1 MPTIAEL
8 QINVDS
14 RPLSDATRELDN
26 FTTAANKASTAAT
39 NKQKADSGLA
49 TAATTAAKGSDESA
63 KATARQAKEFETLL
77 GKIDPITKKL
87 NDLAKQEALLFAN
100 KNSLSTAAFDAYNA
114 KLQESL
120 DKIIGVGTAQRQLG
134 QATEGVPERIRLIAE
149 ASAQQASAQQN
160 LTTAIKGAS
169 EAEQGLVSSG
179 AVAASNARAKA
190 ALDEFNARREA
201 TKATQE
207 AAVSQ
212 AAQVRSVDDL
222 TAAINPAIR
231 RIRELEALQ
240 RELKQAQDAGRID
253 PTQYTTLNN
262 VLETNIAQQKRYS
275 EGLQNT
281 GKSAKEL
288 AFATRGLPA
297 QFTDIVVSLQGGQAP
312 LTVLLQQ
319 GGQIK
324 DQFGGVGAA
333 LRAMATYVA
342 ALITPVTVLGT
353 VLAGVA
359 YGAYQGSQELSA
371 FNKAM
376 ITTNGLAG
384 VSASQF
390 SQFRDNLDGTVGT
403 AAKAAQ
409 ALTAIEASG
418 KIAGDQF
425 LAVAEAAIQFE
436 RATGQ
441 AVEKTVEDFASL
453 GKDPVNA
460 AVKLDEK
467 YRFLTASVLSQADAL
482 VRQGNEQEAVRL
494 LQDRLAESANAA
506 ATAMVESAGTIE
518 RAWRGVKDVVKE
530 AVDAVLSIGRTDTS
544 ADRIT
549 ELLRQRKEFQDSI
562 DTNASLGLSGL
573 GQSGN
578 IAKVA
583 EIDKEISAIKLR
595 INYENLLAENAS
607 KSERARQD
615 SVLAT
620 ASAER
625 RRAAS
630 LQGVAKAEE
639 ELAVVRR
646 ENAKILAAPEG
657 VSDANRKLALDN
669 EARAVKNLSDE
680 KEKAAKKDNKPGAL
694 DTTSVQE
701 VKSDLKVVEAE
712 YDGYY
717 KRVTA
722 LGEANLVS
730 AEATYASQRAI
741 LQAQADAVSQSYDAQ
756 INAIKNLMDNKKNS
770 ASQNIALE
778 NQLTKAEADR
788 VAAQEKSEA
797 KLDALASKEQG
808 RIDKRTASISA
819 YAAALEAQRQNLED
833 DGARRADSVGRG
845 SRQGA
850 LNSALGNNDRS
861 FAKQQRD
868 LAAALGAN
876 QIDSTEYN
884 EKIRLL
890 GITHT
895 QTTEQILKNDADI
908 KAANEDWTNGF
919 TAAVE
924 DAQDA
929 GVNFAG
935 TINASLTGAFKSAGD
950 ALAEFVTTGKLN
962 FRSFALSVLADMA
975 KIASQQAASGVLGG
989 ILGIAGTAANAYF
1002 GGGAN
1007 GLAAGSA
1014 GATSSSLGASSAGYS
1029 SQYIQ
1034 YAKGGGFQGG
1044 IQRFAKGGDFT
1055 NSIVSTP
1062 TRFRFGDQIGEMGE
1076 AGPEAI
1082 LPLQRAANGSLG
1094 VRAIGGAGDG
1104 LTGTGSKSAGVL
1116 VNVYVTGEGTS
1127 STTSGGN
1134 GAYDSFGSEIGAFVE
1149 QRVYK
1154 IINKETRPGGS
1165 LSAG

>member
-1 MPTIAEL
+1 MKKMPTIAEL

-14 RPLSDATRELDN
+14 RPLSEATRELGSFAD
-26 FTTAANKASTAAT
+26 AANKASTAAS
-39 NKQKADSGLA
+39 NKQKADTALANATKTVASGA
-49 TAATTAAKGSDESA
+49 DDSA
-63 KATARQAKEFETLL
+63 KAAANQSREFEKLL
-77 GKIDPITKKL
+77 AKIDPVTKKL

-100 KNSLSTAAFDAYNA
+100 KDSLSTAAFDSYNA

-120 DKIIGVGTAQRQLG
+120 DKIIGVSSAQRQLA
-134 QATEGVPERIRLIAE
+134 QSTEGVPERLKAIAN
-149 ASAQQASAQQN
+149 ASVEQALAQQN
-160 LTTAIKGAS
+160 LTSAIKGAS

-190 ALDEFNARREA
+190 ALEEFNARREA

-207 AAVSQ
+207 AVSAN
-212 AAQVRSVDDL
+212 AAQARSVDDL

-240 RELKQAQDAGRID
+240 RELNQAQKDGRID
-253 PTQYTTLNN
+253 PTQYQTLNR

-333 LRAMATYVA
+333 LKAMATYIA
-342 ALITPVTVLGT
+342 GLITPVTVLGT

-359 YGAYQGSQELSA
+359 FGAYQGGQELSE
-371 FNKAM
+371 FNKALVS
-376 ITTNGLAG
+376 TNGAAG

-390 SQFRDNLDGTVGT
+390 SQFRDTLDNTVGT

-409 ALTAIEASG
+409 ALTALEASG
-418 KIAGDQF
+418 QVAGDQF
-425 LAVAEAAIQFE
+425 LKIAESAILFE
-436 RATGQ
+436 KATGQ
-441 AVEKTVEDFASL
+441 AIEKTVEDFAAI

-460 AVKLDEK
+460 AVRLDEK
-467 YRFLTASVLSQADAL
+467 YRFLTATVLSQADAL

-494 LQDRLAESANAA
+494 LQDQLADSAATA
-506 ATAMVESAGTIE
+506 ATAMLESAGTIE
-518 RAWRGVKDVVKE
+518 RAWRGVRDVVKE

-544 ADRIT
+544 ADRIN
-549 ELLRQRKEFQDSI
+549 ELLRQRKNLQDSI
-562 DTNASLGLSGL
+562 DTNASLGLRGL
-573 GQSGN
+573 GQDGN
-578 IAKVA
+578 KTRVA
-583 EIDKEISAIKLR
+583 EIDREIAAIKER
-595 INYENLLAENAS
+595 INYENLGAENAA
-607 KSERARQD
+607 KTERARRE
-615 SVLAT
+615 SVSAT

-625 RRAAS
+625 RRVS
-630 LQGVAKAEE
+630 GLKDVAKAEE
-639 ELAVVRR
+639 ELRQVRL

-657 VSDANRKLALDN
+657 VSDANRKLALEN
-669 EARAVKNLSDE
+669 EARAVKNLAE
-680 KEKAAKKDNKPGAL
+680 EREKAAKKANKPEAL
-694 DTTSVQE
+694 NTTSVQE
-701 VKSDLKVVEAE
+701 VRSDLKVIEAE

-722 LGEANLVS
+722 LGDANLVS

-756 INAIKNLMDNKKNS
+756 INAIKNLRDNKKNTN
-770 ASQNIALE
+770 AQNIALD
-778 NQLTKAEADR
+778 NQLTKAQADR
-788 VAAQEKSEA
+788 VVAEEKVQA
-797 KLDALASKEQG
+797 KLDSLEAKEKG
-808 RIDKRTASISA
+808 RIDRRTANISA

-833 DGARRADSVGRG
+833 DGARRAEGVGRG
-845 SRQGA
+845 SRQAA
-850 LNSALGNNDRS
+850 LNNALGDNDRS

-868 LAAALGAN
+868 LAAALGAS
-876 QIDSTEYN
+876 QIDPTEYA
-884 EKIRLL
+884 EKLKLL
-890 GITHT
+890 GDAHT
-895 QTTEQILKNDADI
+895 EMKDQILKNDAQI
-908 KAANEDWTNGF
+908 QAANEDWTNGF

-924 DAQDA
+924 EARDV

-935 TINASLTGAFKSAGD
+935 SVNSALTGAFRSAGD

-962 FRSFALSVLADMA
+962 FRSFTVSILADFA
-975 KIASQQAASGVLGG
+975 RIASQQAASGALSG
-989 ILGIAGTAANAYF
+989 ILGIAGSAASSYF

-1007 GLAAGSA
+1007 GFSSGSA
-1014 GATSSSLGASSAGYS
+1014 AATSSSLGASQAGYS
-1029 SQYIQ
+1029 SQYF
-1034 YAKGGGFQGG
+1034 KNGGGFEGG
-1044 IQRFAKGGDFT
+1044 VQRFAKGGDFT

-1062 TRFRFGDQIGEMGE
+1062 TRFRFGDQLGEMGE

-1082 LPLQRAANGSLG
+1082 LPLQRAADGSLG
-1094 VRAIGGAGDG
+1094 VRAVGGSGDSLSG
-1104 LTGTGSKSAGVL
+1104 GTQRTGGVQ
-1116 VNVYVTGEGTS
+1116 VNVYVTNDGTT
-1127 STTSGGN
+1127 STTTGGN
-1134 GAYDSFGSEIGAFVE
+1134 GAYDSFGSEIGAFVD

-1154 IINKETRPGGS
+1154 IINKESRSGGS
-1165 LSAG
+1165 LAR

>member
-39 NKQKADSGLA
+39 NKQKADSGLSTSA
-49 TAATTAAKGSDESA
+49 KTAANSADDSA
-63 KATARQAKEFETLL
+63 KATARQAKEFDALL

-114 KLQESL
+114 KLEESL
-120 DKIIGVGTAQRQLG
+120 NKIIGVSTAQRQLG

-149 ASAQQASAQQN
+149 ASVQQAAAQQN
-160 LTTAIKGAS
+160 LTSALKGAS

-179 AVAASNARAKA
+179 AVSASNARAKA

-207 AAVSQ
+207 ATASQ
-212 AAQVRSVDDL
+212 SAQVRSVDDL
-222 TAAINPAIR
+222 TAAINPAVR
-231 RIRELEALQ
+231 RIRELESLQ
-240 RELKQAQDAGRID
+240 RELKQAQDESRID
-253 PTQYTTLNN
+253 PTQYQTLNR
-262 VLETNIAQQKRYS
+262 VLETNIAQQRRYS

-297 QFTDIVVSLQGGQAP
+297 QFTDIIVSLQGGQAP

-376 ITTNGLAG
+376 ISTNGLAG

-390 SQFRDNLDGTVGT
+390 SQFRETLDGTVGT
-403 AAKAAQ
+403 AAKAAE

-418 KIAGDQF
+418 KIAGEQF
-425 LAVAEAAIQFE
+425 LAVAEAAILFE
-436 RATGQ
+436 KATGQ

-453 GKDPVNA
+453 GKEPVAA
-460 AVKLDEK
+460 AVRLDEK

-494 LQDRLAESANAA
+494 LQDRLAESAATA
-506 ATAMVESAGTIE
+506 ATAMIESAGSIE

-549 ELLRQRKEFQDSI
+549 ELLRQRKSLQDSV
-562 DTNASLGLSGL
+562 DTNASLGLGGF

-583 EIDKEISAIKLR
+583 EIDKEVAAIKER
-595 INYENLLAENAS
+595 IKYENLGAENAS
-607 KSERARQD
+607 KTERARQD
-615 SVLAT
+615 SVSAT

-625 RRAAS
+625 RRVAD
-630 LQGVAKAEE
+630 LKDVAKAEY
-639 ELAVVRR
+639 ELAAVRR

-657 VSDANRKLALDN
+657 VSDENRRLALEN
-669 EARAVKNLSDE
+669 EAVAVKKVSDE
-680 KEKAAKKDNKPGAL
+680 KEKAAKKLNKPGAL

-701 VKSDLKVVEAE
+701 VKSDLKVIEAE

-722 LGEANLVS
+722 LGDANLVS

-741 LQAQADAVSQSYDAQ
+741 LQAQADAVSQSYDTQ
-756 INAIKNLMDNKKNS
+756 INALQTLRDNKKNT
-770 ASQNIALE
+770 AAQNIALD

-788 VAAQEKSEA
+788 VAAQERNSA
-797 KLDALASKEQG
+797 KQDALASKEQG

-833 DGARRADSVGRG
+833 DGARRADGVGRG
-845 SRQGA
+845 SRQASLNGA
-850 LNSALGNNDRS
+850 LGDNDRS
-861 FAKQQRD
+861 FAKQQRE
-868 LAAALGAN
+868 LAAALGSN
-876 QIDSTEYN
+876 QIDPTEYAD
-884 EKIRLL
+884 KLKLL
-890 GITHT
+890 GTAHT
-895 QTTEQILKNDADI
+895 EMTDQIIKNDADI
-908 KAANEDWTNGF
+908 QAANEDWTNGF

-924 DAQDA
+924 DAKDV
-929 GVNFAG
+929 GLNFAG
-935 TINASLTGAFKSAGD
+935 SVNSALTGAFRSAGD

-962 FRSFALSVLADMA
+962 FRSFTLSILADFA
-975 KIASQQAASGVLGG
+975 RIASQQAASGAISG
-989 ILGIAGTAANAYF
+989 ILGIAGSVATAYL

-1007 GLAAGSA
+1007 GFASGSA
-1014 GATSSSLGASSAGYS
+1014 AATSSSLGASQAGYS
-1029 SQYIQ
+1029 
-1034 YAKGGGFQGG
+1034 AKYFKNGGGFDSGV
-1044 IQRFAKGGDFT
+1044 QRFAKGGDFT
-1055 NSIVSTP
+1055 NSVVSTP
-1062 TRFRFGDQIGEMGE
+1062 TRFRFGDQLGEMGE

-1082 LPLQRAANGSLG
+1082 LPLQRAADGSLG
-1094 VRAIGGAGDG
+1094 VRAVGGSGSG
-1104 LTGTGSKSAGVL
+1104 LSGTGQVSSGVL
-1116 VNVYVTGEGTS
+1116 VNVYVTSEGTS

>member
-49 TAATTAAKGSDESA
+49 TAASTAAKGSDESA

-87 NDLAKQEALLFAN
+87 NDLAKQEALLFSN

-114 KLQESL
+114 KLEESL
-120 DKIIGVGTAQRQLG
+120 NKIIGVSTAQRQLG

-149 ASAQQASAQQN
+149 ASVQQATAQQN
-160 LTTAIKGAS
+160 LTTALKGAS

-207 AAVSQ
+207 ATASQ

-222 TAAINPAIR
+222 AAAINPAIR

-240 RELKQAQDAGRID
+240 RELKQAQDDGRID
-253 PTQYTTLNN
+253 PTQYTTLNR
-262 VLETNIAQQKRYS
+262 VLETNIAQQRRYS

-324 DQFGGVGAA
+324 DQFGGVGQA
-333 LRAMATYVA
+333 LSAMTKYVVG
-342 ALITPVTVLGT
+342 LINPVTVLAAGFAT
-353 VLAGVA
+353 LAV
-359 YGAYQGSQELSA
+359 GAYKGSSELTA
-371 FNKAM
+371 FNNAA
-376 ITTNGLAG
+376 ITSNNIAG

-390 SQFRDNLDGTVGT
+390 ASFREELDGTVGT

-409 ALTAIEASG
+409 ALTALEAGGQVASG
-418 KIAGDQF
+418 SFLKIA
-425 LAVAEAAIQFE
+425 ESAILFE

-441 AVEKTVEDFASL
+441 AIEKTIEDFNAI

-460 AVKLDEK
+460 AVRLDEK
-467 YRFLTASVLSQADAL
+467 YKFLTATVLSQADAL
-482 VRQGNEQEAVRL
+482 VRLGKEQEAAKL
-494 LQDRLAESANAA
+494 LQDSLADSSSVAAEAMIANA
-506 ATAMVESAGTIE
+506 GYIE
-518 RAWRGVKDVVKE
+518 RAWIGVKDVVKE
-530 AVDAVLSIGRTDTS
+530 VGDALLSIGRGSTTAEEIVKKQAELDTINKS
-544 ADRIT
+544 LQNGSSRRLNALGFDNSQARADALT
-549 ELLRQRKEFQDSI
+549 
-562 DTNASLGLSGL
+562 
-573 GQSGN
+573 
-578 IAKVA
+578 
-583 EIDKEISAIKLR
+583 KEITQLKQRTQYEQYSAEQQSI
-595 INYENLLAENAS
+595 
-607 KSERARQD
+607 SEQKRRD
-615 SVLAT
+615 SVSAT

-625 RRAAS
+625 RRESS
-630 LQGVAKAEE
+630 LKGVEKAEND
-639 ELAVVRR
+639 LAKVRI

-669 EARAVKNLSDE
+669 EAVAVKNLSE
-680 KEKAAKKDNKPGAL
+680 AKEKAAKKDNPTSPL

-701 VKSDLKVVEAE
+701 VKSDLKLIEAE

-722 LGEANLVS
+722 LGDANLVS

-756 INAIKNLMDNKKNS
+756 INAIQNLLDRKGNS

-778 NQLTKAEADR
+778 NQLSKAEADR
-788 VAAQEKSEA
+788 AAAQEKSEA

-833 DGARRADSVGRG
+833 DGARRAEGVGRG
-845 SRQGA
+845 SRQA
-850 LNSALGNNDRS
+850 SLNNALGDNDRN

-868 LAAALGAN
+868 LAAALGAS
-876 QIDSTEYN
+876 QIDPTEYA
-884 EKIRLL
+884 EKLRLL
-890 GITHT
+890 GSAHT
-895 QTTEQILKNDADI
+895 EMTDQIIKNDAQI
-908 KAANEDWTNGF
+908 QAANEDWTNGF

-924 DAQDA
+924 DAQEA

-935 TINASLTGAFKSAGD
+935 SVNSALTGAFRSAGD

-962 FRSFALSVLADMA
+962 FRSFTLSILSDFAR
-975 KIASQQAASGVLGG
+975 IASQQAASGALSG
-989 ILGIAGTAANAYF
+989 ILGIAGSAASSYF
-1002 GGGAN
+1002 SGGAN
-1007 GLAAGSA
+1007 GFAAGSA

-1062 TRFRFGDQIGEMGE
+1062 TRFRFGDQLGEMGE

-1082 LPLQRAANGSLG
+1082 LPLQRAADGSLG
-1094 VRAIGGAGDG
+1094 VRAVGGSGNG
-1104 LTGTGSKSAGVL
+1104 LTGQVSSGVL
-1116 VNVYVTGEGTS
+1116 VNVYVTSEGTS

>member
-26 FTTAANKASTAAT
+26 FTTAANKASNAAVA
-39 NKQKADSGLA
+39 KQKADTALA
-49 TAATTAAKGSDESA
+49 SASKTAASGTDESSRAAAK
-63 KATARQAKEFETLL
+63 QAAEFDKLL
-77 GKIDPITKKL
+77 AKIDPITKKL
-87 NDLAKQEALLFAN
+87 NDLAKQEQLLFAN
-100 KNSLSTAAFDAYNA
+100 KNNLSTAAFDSYNA
-114 KLQESL
+114 KLQDSL
-120 DKIIGVGTAQRQLG
+120 EKIIGVSGAQKQLA
-134 QATEGVPERIRLIAE
+134 QATDGVPERIRAIAE
-149 ASAQQASAQQN
+149 ASAKQASAQQN

-207 AAVSQ
+207 SAAAQ
-212 AAQVRSVDDL
+212 AAQVRSIDDL
-222 TAAINPAIR
+222 TAAINPAVR
-231 RIRELEALQ
+231 RIRELEGLQ
-240 RELKQAQDAGRID
+240 RELNQAQKDGRID
-253 PTQYTTLNN
+253 TTQYKTLNS

-333 LRAMATYVA
+333 LKAMATYVA

-359 YGAYQGSQELSA
+359 VGAYQGGQELSA
-371 FNKAM
+371 FNKALVS
-376 ITTNGLAG
+376 TNGAAG

-390 SQFRDNLDGTVGT
+390 SQFRQQLDDTVST
-403 AAKAAQ
+403 SAKAAE

-425 LAVAEAAIQFE
+425 LAVAAAAINFE
-436 RATGQ
+436 KATGQ
-441 AVEKTVEDFASL
+441 AIEKTVEDFASL

-460 AVKLDEK
+460 AVRLDEK
-467 YRFLTASVLSQADAL
+467 YRFLTASVLSQAEAL
-482 VRQGNEQEAVRL
+482 IRQGNEQEAVRL
-494 LQDRLAESANAA
+494 LQDRLAESADTA
-506 ATAMVESAGTIE
+506 ATAMIESAGSIE

-544 ADRIT
+544 ADRLN
-549 ELLRQRKEFQDSI
+549 ELLRQRKNLQDSV
-562 DTNASLGLSGL
+562 DTNAAFGLNGL
-573 GQSGN
+573 GQGGN
-578 IAKVA
+578 ISKIA
-583 EIDKEISAIKLR
+583 EIDKEVASIKER
-595 INYENLLAENAS
+595 IKYENLGAENAA
-607 KSERARQD
+607 KTERARLD
-615 SVLAT
+615 SVSAT

-625 RRAAS
+625 RRVS
-630 LQGVAKAEE
+630 GLKDVAKAEY
-639 ELAVVRR
+639 ELQQVRR

-657 VSDANRKLALDN
+657 VSDENRKLALEN
-669 EARAVKNLSDE
+669 EAAAVKKVADE
-680 KEKAAKKDNKPGAL
+680 KDKAAKKRNKPGAL

-701 VKSDLKVVEAE
+701 VKSDLKVIEAE

-722 LGEANLVS
+722 LGDANLVS

-741 LQAQADAVSQSYDAQ
+741 LQAQADAVSQSYDNQ
-756 INAIKNLMDNKKNS
+756 INAIKALRDNKKNS
-770 ASQNIALE
+770 AAQNIALD

-788 VAAQEKSEA
+788 AAAQEKNEA
-797 KLDALASKEQG
+797 KLDALSSKEKG

-819 YAAALEAQRQNLED
+819 YSAALEAQRQNLED
-833 DGARRADSVGRG
+833 DGARRAEGVGRG
-845 SRQGA
+845 SRQAA
-850 LNSALGNNDRS
+850 LNNALGDNDRS

-868 LAAALGAN
+868 LAAALGAS
-876 QIDSTEYN
+876 QIDPTEYA
-884 EKIRLL
+884 EKLKLL
-890 GITHT
+890 GDAHSKMKD
-895 QTTEQILKNDADI
+895 QILKNDAQI
-908 KAANEDWTNGF
+908 QAANEDWTNGF

-924 DAQDA
+924 EARDV

-935 TINASLTGAFKSAGD
+935 SVNSALTGAFRSAGD

-962 FRSFALSVLADMA
+962 FRSFTVSILADFA
-975 KIASQQAASGVLGG
+975 RIASQQAASGALSG
-989 ILGIAGTAANAYF
+989 ILGIAGSAASSYF

-1007 GLAAGSA
+1007 GFSSGSA
-1014 GATSSSLGASSAGYS
+1014 AATSSSLGASQAGYS
-1029 SQYIQ
+1029 SQYF
-1034 YAKGGGFQGG
+1034 KNGGGFEGG
-1044 IQRFAKGGDFT
+1044 VQRFAKGGDFT

-1062 TRFRFGDQIGEMGE
+1062 TRFRFGDQLGEMGE

-1082 LPLQRAANGSLG
+1082 LPLQRAADGSLG
-1094 VRAIGGAGDG
+1094 VRAVGGSGDSLSG
-1104 LTGTGSKSAGVL
+1104 GTQRTGGVQ
-1116 VNVYVTGEGTS
+1116 VNVYVTNDGTT
-1127 STTSGGN
+1127 STTTGGN
-1134 GAYDSFGSEIGAFVE
+1134 GAYDSFGSEIGAFVD

-1154 IINKETRPGGS
+1154 IINIESRSGGS
-1165 LSAG
+1165 LAR